1 MKLERQGPN
10 LIAVDLSE
18 EVKKTAAI
26 SNHIESLTKQIS
38 VWKEELAG
46 LNGEIRIYA
55 GESSTNLEDVT
66 DRRIAELRHII
77 SVTSNLA
84 EQLNRFLSPQ
94 TE

>member
-55 GESSTNLEDVT
+55 
-66 DRRIAELRHII
+66 
-77 SVTSNLA
+77 
-84 EQLNRFLSPQ
+84 
-94 TE
+94 